1 MSDIRSQ
8 PRVFL
13 VANAK
18 KPSAAEVF
26 GRVSTLLKARG
37 VLAGG
42 SLDGRLDGLN
52 EAVPDYVIAL
62 GGDGTILSVAQALQ
76 QRQVP
81 IVGVNLGK
89 LGYLAAF
96 SVAEF
101 EQYLDSILTDRDLI
115 TRRMMLDVQ
124 VSEIQGQA
132 YSGVAVNDCVIRVGA
147 PFRTIGLALD
157 VDEQPVT
164 NIVADGLII
173 ATPTGSTA
181 HNMSCGGPIIQ
192 PDVDAIILTP
202 DAPHSLTHCPV
213 VLGPQARVK
222 ITVLE
227 SSEGA
232 ALVLDGRFVG
242 PITGGTTLQL
252 TKSQALFQLVQHP
265 DRQSW
270 DTLIMKLKWGQ
281 NLT

>member
-1 MSDIRSQ
+1 MPESPPR

-13 VANAK
+13 IANAQ
-18 KPSAAEVF
+18 KPSATEVF
-26 GRVSTLLKARG
+26 DHVSTLLKARG
-37 VLAGG
+37 LLIGT

-52 EAVPDYVIAL
+52 EGRPDYVIVL
-62 GGDGTILSVAQALQ
+62 GGDGTILSVAQAMQ
-76 QRQVP
+76 HQQVP

-96 SVAEF
+96 SVGEL
-101 EQYLDSILTDRDLI
+101 EQYLDDILANGDLV
-115 TRRMMLDVQ
+115 THRMMLEVQ
-124 VSEIQGQA
+124 IADPQGRVSA
-132 YSGVAVNDCVIRVGA
+132 GVAVNDCVIRVGA
-147 PFRTIGLALD
+147 PFRTVAMALS
-157 VDEQPVT
+157 VDSQHVT
-164 NIVADGLII
+164 TIVADGLII

-213 VLGPQARVK
+213 VLSPQARVK
-222 ITVLE
+222 ITLLE

-232 ALVLDGRFVG
+232 ALVLDGRHVG
-242 PITGGTTLQL
+242 PVAGGTVLHVARSRAVF
-252 TKSQALFQLVQHP
+252 KLVRHP